1 MTSWV
6 LYIVECNDGSLY
18 TGITT
23 DLDKRLKRH
32 NEGRAT
38 KYTRDRKPVR
48 LVYKEIFNTESLA
61 RRREIEVKKLSRQN
75 KLKLIQS

>member
-61 RRREIEVKKLSRQN
+61 RRREIEVKKLSR
-75 KLKLIQS
+75 